1 MGNGNYKF
9 KKEKFIFINRKGY
22 DELMGKIKT
31 AVILAA
37 GMGSRLQDVT
47 NDMLPKGLM
56 KINGKSLVE
65 RSIEKLRSLG
75 IERIYIVTG
84 HLHEF
89 YDELAKENKYIET
102 RKNRKYK
109 ATGSMT
115 SLSILEDEL
124 KEDFLLLESDLIYEV
139 YGLIKVI
146 NYEKDDCIL
155 LSGKTNSGDECYVE
169 VRDDNLY
176 KISKNIQEIDQV
188 YGELVG
194 ISKISLELY
203 KEMLKQYKDFN
214 NKINDYKNE
223 DNFFKSKNKTAK
235 KYDYEDAIFDA
246 AQKRKVGYLKI
257 ENLVWGEIDD
267 KNHLERIKT
276 VVLPKLE
283 INLEEKI

>member
-1 MGNGNYKF
+1 MRN
-9 KKEKFIFINRKGY
+9 
-22 DELMGKIKT
+22 IKT

-37 GMGSRLQDVT
+37 GMGSRLQDIT
-47 NDMLPKGLM
+47 NDMLPKGLI
-56 KINGKSLVE
+56 KVNGKSLVE

-75 IERIYIVTG
+75 IEKVYIVTG
-84 HLHEF
+84 HLNEF
-89 YDELAKENKYIET
+89 YDELAKENNYIQT

-146 NYEKDDCIL
+146 NYENDDCVL
-155 LSGKTNSGDECYVE
+155 LSGETNSGDECYVE
-169 VRDDNLY
+169 VKDENLY
-176 KISKNIQEIDQV
+176 KISKNKKEIGQV

-203 KEMLKQYKDFN
+203 KEMLRQYKEFN
-214 NKINDYKNE
+214 NRINDYKNE
-223 DNFFKSKNKTAK
+223 ESFFKTTNKKAK
-235 KYDYEDAIFDA
+235 KYDYEDAIFDS

-257 ENLVWGEIDD
+257 DNLVWGEIDD
-267 KNHLERIKT
+267 KNHLERIKML
-276 VVLPKLE
+276 VLPKLE
-283 INLEEKI
+283 GIVEETMNI

>member
-1 MGNGNYKF
+1 MGN
-9 KKEKFIFINRKGY
+9 
-22 DELMGKIKT
+22 IKT

-37 GMGSRLQDVT
+37 GMGSRLQDIT

-75 IERIYIVTG
+75 IEKIYIVTG
-84 HLHEF
+84 HLNEF
-89 YDELAKENKYIET
+89 YDELAKENNYIET

-115 SLSILEDEL
+115 SLSILETEL

-146 NYEKDDCIL
+146 NHKEEDCIL

-176 KISKNIQEIDQV
+176 KISKNRQEIEQV

-194 ISKISLELY
+194 ISKISIDLY

-214 NKINDYKNE
+214 NRINDYENE
-223 DNFFKSKNKTAK
+223 ENFFKNENKKAK
-235 KYDYEDAIFDA
+235 KYDYENAIFDA
-246 AQKRKVGYLKI
+246 AEKRKVGYLKI

-267 KNHLERIKT
+267 KDHLERIKT
-276 VVLPKLE
+276 IVLPKLE
-283 INLEEKI
+283 KNAEEKVN

>member
-1 MGNGNYKF
+1 M
-9 KKEKFIFINRKGY
+9 E
-22 DELMGKIKT
+22 KIKT

-37 GMGSRLQDVT
+37 GMGSRLQDIT

-75 IERIYIVTG
+75 IEKIYIVTG
-84 HLHEF
+84 HLNEF
-89 YDELAKENKYIET
+89 YDELAKENNYIET

-124 KEDFLLLESDLIYEV
+124 NEDFLLLESDLIYEV
-139 YGLIKVI
+139 YGLIKII
-146 NYEKDDCIL
+146 NYEKDDCVL

-169 VRDDNLY
+169 VKDDNLY
-176 KISKNIQEIDQV
+176 KISKKREEIERV

-194 ISKISLELY
+194 ISKISIELY
-203 KEMLKQYKDFN
+203 KEMLKQYKNFN
-214 NKINDYKNE
+214 NKINDYK
-223 DNFFKSKNKTAK
+223 DNFYKSGNEKAQ
-235 KYDYEDAIFDA
+235 KYDYESAIFDA
-246 AQKRKVGYLKI
+246 AKKRKVGYLKI
-257 ENLVWGEIDD
+257 ENLVWGEVDD

-276 VVLPKLE
+276 IVLPKLE
-283 INLEEKI
+283 KNTEEKVN

>member
-1 MGNGNYKF
+1 MGN
-9 KKEKFIFINRKGY
+9 
-22 DELMGKIKT
+22 IKT

-37 GMGSRLQDVT
+37 GMGSRLQDIT

-75 IERIYIVTG
+75 IEKIYIVTG
-84 HLHEF
+84 HLNEF
-89 YDELAKENKYIET
+89 YDELAKENNYIET

-155 LSGKTNSGDECYVE
+155 LSGKTDSGDECYVE
-169 VRDDNLY
+169 VREDNLY
-176 KISKNIQEIDQV
+176 KISKNKQELEQV

-194 ISKISLELY
+194 ISKISLGLY

-223 DNFFKSKNKTAK
+223 DNFFKSENKQTK
-235 KYDYEDAIFDA
+235 KYDYENAIFDA

-267 KNHLERIKT
+267 KDHLERIKT
-276 VVLPKLE
+276 IILPKLE
-283 INLEEKI
+283 KNTEEKINQ

>member
-1 MGNGNYKF
+1 M
-9 KKEKFIFINRKGY
+9 RKV
-22 DELMGKIKT
+22 KT

-37 GMGSRLQDVT
+37 GMGSRLQDIT
-47 NDMLPKGLM
+47 NDMLPKGLI
-56 KINGKSLVE
+56 KVNGKSLVE

-75 IERIYIVTG
+75 IEKIYIVTG

-89 YDELAKENKYIET
+89 YDELAKDKNYIET
-102 RKNRKYK
+102 RRNRKYK

-146 NYEKDDCIL
+146 NHYQEDCVL

-176 KISKNIQEIDQV
+176 KISKEKEEIQEV

-194 ISKISLELY
+194 ISKISIDLY
-203 KEMLKQYKDFN
+203 KEMLKQYKNFN
-214 NKINDYKNE
+214 SKINDYENK
-223 DNFFKSKNKTAK
+223 KSK
-235 KYDYEDAIFDA
+235 KYDYENAIFDA
-246 AQKRKVGYLKI
+246 AEKRKVGYLKI
-257 ENLVWGEIDD
+257 DNLIWGEIDD
-267 KNHLERIKT
+267 KSHLERIEKI
-276 VVLPKLE
+276 VLPKLE
-283 INLEEKI
+283 KAAEEKVNSI

>member
-1 MGNGNYKF
+1 M
-9 KKEKFIFINRKGY
+9 KKV
-22 DELMGKIKT
+22 KT

-37 GMGSRLQDVT
+37 GMGSRLQDIT

-75 IERIYIVTG
+75 IEKIYIVTG
-84 HLHEF
+84 HLNEF
-89 YDELAKENKYIET
+89 YDELVKEINYIET
-102 RKNRKYK
+102 RKSRKYK

-124 KEDFLLLESDLIYEV
+124 KDDFLLLESDLIYEV

-155 LSGKTNSGDECYVE
+155 LSGKTDSGDECYVE

-176 KISKNIQEIDQV
+176 KISKNRQEIDQV

-203 KEMLKQYKDFN
+203 KEMLKQYKNFN

-223 DNFFKSKNKTAK
+223 ASFFASKYKKTM
-235 KYDYEDAIFDA
+235 KYDYENAIFDA

-267 KNHLERIKT
+267 KSHLERIKT
-276 VVLPKLE
+276 IVLPKLE
-283 INLEEKI
+283 KILKKK

>member
-1 MGNGNYKF
+1 MISKV
-9 KKEKFIFINRKGY
+9 R
-22 DELMGKIKT
+22 T

-47 NDMLPKGLM
+47 NDMVPKGLL

-65 RSIEKLRSLG
+65 RSIEKLRCLG
-75 IERIYIVTG
+75 IEKIYIVTG
-84 HLHEF
+84 HLHKF
-89 YDELAKENKYIET
+89 YDELAKDKNYIET

-146 NYEKDDCIL
+146 NFEENDCIL

-169 VRDDNLY
+169 VRDNNLY
-176 KISKNIQEIDQV
+176 KISKRREEIENV

-194 ISKISLELY
+194 ISKISIELY
-203 KEMLKQYKDFN
+203 KEMLRQYKNFN
-214 NKINDYKNE
+214 SEIYE
-223 DNFFKSKNKTAK
+223 YRGYDNFRISEHEKTK

-246 AQKRKVGYLKI
+246 AEKRKVGYLKI
-257 ENLVWGEIDD
+257 ENLVWGEVDD
-267 KNHLERIKT
+267 KNHLERIKK
-276 VVLPKLE
+276 LIIPKLE
-283 INLEEKI
+283 KGSEEIVVWRK

>member
-1 MGNGNYKF
+1 M
-9 KKEKFIFINRKGY
+9 R
-22 DELMGKIKT
+22 KIKT

-37 GMGSRLQDVT
+37 GMGSRLQDIT

-56 KINGKSLVE
+56 KINNKSLVE

-75 IERIYIVTG
+75 IEKIYIVTG

-102 RKNRKYK
+102 RRNRKYK

-169 VRDDNLY
+169 VNDDNLY
-176 KISKNIQEIDQV
+176 KISKNIEEIGDI

-203 KEMLKQYKDFN
+203 KEMLKQYKNFN
-214 NKINDYKNE
+214 DSINDCRNE
-223 DNFFKSKNKTAK
+223 INFFESKAKKAK
-235 KYDYEDAIFDA
+235 KYDYESAIFDA

-276 VVLPKLE
+276 IILPKLE
-283 INLEEKI
+283 KINF

>member
-1 MGNGNYKF
+1 M
-9 KKEKFIFINRKGY
+9 RKV
-22 DELMGKIKT
+22 KT

-37 GMGSRLQDVT
+37 GMGSRLQDIT
-47 NDMLPKGLM
+47 NDMLPKGLI
-56 KINGKSLVE
+56 KVNGKSLVE

-75 IERIYIVTG
+75 IEKIYIVTG

-89 YDELAKENKYIET
+89 YDELAKDKNYIET
-102 RKNRKYK
+102 RRNRKYK

-146 NYEKDDCIL
+146 NHYQEDCVL

-176 KISKNIQEIDQV
+176 KISKEKEEIEHI

-194 ISKISLELY
+194 ISKISIDLY
-203 KEMLKQYKDFN
+203 KEMLKQYKNFN
-214 NKINDYKNE
+214 SKINDYENEGYFLKNE
-223 DNFFKSKNKTAK
+223 NKRSK
-235 KYDYEDAIFDA
+235 KYDYENAIFDA
-246 AQKRKVGYLKI
+246 AKKRKVGYLKI
-257 ENLVWGEIDD
+257 DNLIWGEIDD
-267 KNHLERIKT
+267 KSHLERIEKI
-276 VVLPKLE
+276 VLPKLE
-283 INLEEKI
+283 KAAEEKVNSI

>member
-1 MGNGNYKF
+1 MGN
-9 KKEKFIFINRKGY
+9 
-22 DELMGKIKT
+22 IKT

-37 GMGSRLQDVT
+37 GMGSRLQDIT
-47 NDMLPKGLM
+47 NDMLPKGLI
-56 KINGKSLVE
+56 KVNGRSLVE

-75 IERIYIVTG
+75 IEKIYIVTG
-84 HLHEF
+84 HLNEF
-89 YDELAKENKYIET
+89 YDELAKENSYIQT

-146 NYEKDDCIL
+146 NYENDDCIL
-155 LSGKTNSGDECYVE
+155 LSGPTNSGDECYVE
-169 VRDDNLY
+169 VREENLY
-176 KISKNIQEIDQV
+176 KISKNRNEIGQV

-203 KEMLKQYKDFN
+203 KEMLRQYRDFN
-214 NKINDYKNE
+214 NRINDYKNE
-223 DNFFKSKNKTAK
+223 ENFFKSANKKTK
-235 KYDYEDAIFDA
+235 KYDYENAIFDA
-246 AQKRKVGYLKI
+246 AQKRKIGYLKI
-257 ENLVWGEIDD
+257 DNLVWGEIDD

-276 VVLPKLE
+276 LVLPKLE
-283 INLEEKI
+283 RIVEETANL

>member
-1 MGNGNYKF
+1 
-9 KKEKFIFINRKGY
+9 
-22 DELMGKIKT
+22 MGKIKT

-37 GMGSRLQDVT
+37 GMGSRLQDIT
-47 NDMLPKGLM
+47 NDMLPKGLI

-65 RSIEKLRSLG
+65 RSVEKLRSLG
-75 IERIYIVTG
+75 IEKIYIVTG
-84 HLHEF
+84 HLNEF
-89 YDELAKENKYIET
+89 YDELAKENNYIQT

-146 NYEKDDCIL
+146 NYENDDCIL
-155 LSGKTNSGDECYVE
+155 LSGETNSGDECYVE
-169 VRDDNLY
+169 VKDENLY
-176 KISKNIQEIDQV
+176 KISKNKKEIGQI

-203 KEMLKQYKDFN
+203 KEMLRQYKEFN
-214 NKINDYKNE
+214 NRINDYKNE
-223 DNFFKSKNKTAK
+223 ESFFKTTNRKAK
-235 KYDYEDAIFDA
+235 KYDYEDAIFDS

-257 ENLVWGEIDD
+257 DNLVWGEIDD

-276 VVLPKLE
+276 LVLPKLE
-283 INLEEKI
+283 RIIEETANL

>member
-1 MGNGNYKF
+1 MA
-9 KKEKFIFINRKGY
+9 
-22 DELMGKIKT
+22 KIKT

-37 GMGSRLQDVT
+37 GMGSRLQDIT
-47 NDMLPKGLM
+47 NDLLPKGLI

-75 IERIYIVTG
+75 IEKIYIVTG
-84 HLHEF
+84 HLNEF
-89 YDELAKENKYIET
+89 YDELAKDNSYIET

-146 NYEKDDCIL
+146 NYEQEDCIL
-155 LSGKTNSGDECYVE
+155 LSGPTNSGDECYVE

-176 KISKNIQEIDQV
+176 KISKKRAEIEQV

-194 ISKISLELY
+194 ISKISIELY

-214 NKINDYKNE
+214 SRINDYKSDE
-223 DNFFKSKNKTAK
+223 SFFKSSNKKAK

-246 AQKRKVGYLKI
+246 AKNRRIGYLKI

-276 VVLPKLE
+276 SVLPKLE
-283 INLEEKI
+283 KIMEETVSL

>member
-1 MGNGNYKF
+1 MRN
-9 KKEKFIFINRKGY
+9 
-22 DELMGKIKT
+22 IKT

-37 GMGSRLQDVT
+37 GMGSRLQDIT
-47 NDMLPKGLM
+47 NDMLPKGLI
-56 KINGKSLVE
+56 KVNGKSLVE

-75 IERIYIVTG
+75 IEKVYIVTG
-84 HLHEF
+84 HLNEF
-89 YDELAKENKYIET
+89 YDELAKENNYIQT

-146 NYEKDDCIL
+146 NYENDDCVL
-155 LSGKTNSGDECYVE
+155 LSGETNSGDECYVE
-169 VRDDNLY
+169 VKDENLY
-176 KISKNIQEIDQV
+176 KISKNKKEIGQV

-203 KEMLKQYKDFN
+203 KEMLRQYKEFN
-214 NKINDYKNE
+214 NRINDYKNE
-223 DNFFKSKNKTAK
+223 ESFFKTTNKKAK
-235 KYDYEDAIFDA
+235 KYDYEDAIFDS

-257 ENLVWGEIDD
+257 DNLVWGEIDD
-267 KNHLERIKT
+267 KNHLERIKML
-276 VVLPKLE
+276 VLPKLE
-283 INLEEKI
+283 GIVEETANV